1 VLLLDNS
8 AWSRLLQGAVPK
20 DRANVIGDRM
30 DQREVAI
37 CLPFLLEA
45 GYSAQSAIK
54 HRMMMAQFDEMPR
67 ITIDREVERIA
78 LQAQRELAEIGH
90 HRLAPI
96 DVMIAACAHRVEAG
110 VLHYDGDY
118 DILAERTSL
127 VFESEWL
134 APPGT
139 L

>member
-1 VLLLDNS
+1 MLLLDNS
-8 AWSRLLQGAVPK
+8 AWSRLLQGLVPK
-20 DRANVIGDRM
+20 DRANLIGDWM
-30 DQREVAI
+30 EQREVAI

-45 GYSAQSAIK
+45 GYSAQSAGTY
-54 HRMMMAQFDEMPR
+54 RSMMTKFDKLPR
-67 ITIDREVERIA
+67 IEIDRGVEKMA
-78 LQAQRELAEIGH
+78 LQAQREIAEIGH
-90 HRLAPI
+90 HRLPPV
-96 DVMIAACAHRVEAG
+96 DVIIAACAHQAEAG

-118 DILAERTSL
+118 DILAKRTSL